1 MRKFNVAAVAGLGSI
16 MGLLVLMS
24 IGGMV
29 LAMPMPGPLKID
41 IPVAEISGLKMYGG
55 TYVYNESEILPV
67 VVQEIDTLDC
77 PQGQTITREMSL
89 AGLTVVA
96 KISMSEATL
105 TDVLI
110 KARSLTA
117 SSGSMSDVT
126 LESRDAPEGLMQI
139 AVDATLYDLVTHVQ
153 FVSMQGFSFS
163 GLSVSVS
170 VK

>member
-1 MRKFNVAAVAGLGSI
+1 MRKFSTAAVAGLGSI

-24 IGGMV
+24 VGGMV
-29 LAMPMPGPLKID
+29 LAMPMPGPLKIE
-41 IPVAEISGLKMYGG
+41 IPYAEISGLEMYGG

-67 VVQEIDTLDC
+67 VVQEIDELDC
-77 PQGQTITREMSL
+77 PQGQTITREMNI

-96 KISMSEATL
+96 TISMDKATL
-105 TDVLI
+105 TNVLI

-126 LESRDAPEGLMQI
+126 LESRESPEGLRQI
-139 AVDATLYDLVTHVQ
+139 AVDATLENLVTYVQ
-153 FVSMQGFSFS
+153 FVSMQGFSFE
-163 GLSVSVS
+163 GLSVSIK

>member
-29 LAMPMPGPLKID
+29 LAMPMPGPLKIE

-77 PQGQTITREMSL
+77 PQGQTI
-89 AGLTVVA
+89 
-96 KISMSEATL
+96 
-105 TDVLI
+105 
-110 KARSLTA
+110 
-117 SSGSMSDVT
+117 
-126 LESRDAPEGLMQI
+126 
-139 AVDATLYDLVTHVQ
+139 
-153 FVSMQGFSFS
+153 
-163 GLSVSVS
+163 
-170 VK
+170 

>member
-1 MRKFNVAAVAGLGSI
+1 
-16 MGLLVLMS
+16 
-24 IGGMV
+24 
-29 LAMPMPGPLKID
+29 
-41 IPVAEISGLKMYGG
+41 
-55 TYVYNESEILPV
+55 
-67 VVQEIDTLDC
+67 
-77 PQGQTITREMSL
+77 MSL

-96 KISMSEATL
+96 KISMSDATL

-139 AVDATLYDLVTHVQ
+139 AVDATLYDLVTYVQ